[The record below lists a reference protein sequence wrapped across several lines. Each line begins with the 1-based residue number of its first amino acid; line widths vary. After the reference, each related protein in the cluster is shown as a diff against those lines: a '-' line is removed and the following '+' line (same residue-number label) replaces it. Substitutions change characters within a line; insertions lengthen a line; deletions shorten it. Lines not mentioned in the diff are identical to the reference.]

1 MRASATLAK
10 HRKLR
15 RRRGTALIMVLLA
28 IVVLTVFLTEVQ
40 QETASGL
47 ASAIAARDRLKA
59 EYHARSA
66 INLAR
71 MLIATEPTVRRAIA
85 PMLIMLTGGKG
96 KPPQIP
102 VWEFADQ
109 VLGIYNGKDGAT
121 DFGELAGVDP
131 EAAENVGLGTD
142 GHFALVIVDEDSKIN
157 ANIAARG
164 DTFSAMQIAS
174 QLMGLMVGPQYDP
187 LFDGLDA
194 DGQTSDRATI
204 CGAII
209 DWADWNEERES
220 CALSS
225 QATAAGAE
233 DNFYQT
239 IGLDYFRKNAAFDS
253 LEELRLVRGM
263 SDDFWGTFV
272 DPDPRNPKKRI
283 MTVWGQGKINVN
295 SANAQ
300 TLWALVCGP
309 TGAPD
314 APLCIDPLQA
324 ASFMSAVSMVRSFTM
339 GAPLFGSAKDFVAT
353 MKGGGMLGPFLTMAG
368 VQPVQAFKSE
378 DHLRKM
384 ITTKSK
390 MFSIYAEGVVPS
402 RHRETR
408 VSIHA
413 VIDFRNAM
421 DMSKV
426 APGGLAAMLGGGG
439 ESSSGSAGA
448 SSRPGSGAGDLSS
461 LDPAGLMAALLSNP
475 AGNIVYWRVQ

>member
-1 MRASATLAK
+1 MRASANLAK
-10 HRKLR
+10 HRKQR
-15 RRRGTALIMVLLA
+15 HQRGTALIMVLLA

-40 QETASGL
+40 GETATGL

-85 PMLIMLTGGKG
+85 PMLMLMGQKG

-109 VLGIYNGKDGAT
+109 VLGIYNGNTGAA
-121 DFGELAGVDP
+121 DFGALAGVDP
-131 EAAENVGLGTD
+131 QAAENVGLGTA
-142 GHFALVIVDEDSKIN
+142 GHFVLAIVDEDSKIN
-157 ANIAARG
+157 VNIAARG
-164 DTFSAMQIAS
+164 DTFSSMQIAS

-187 LFDGLDA
+187 MFDGLDP
-194 DGQTSDRATI
+194 DGQVSDRATI

-220 CALSS
+220 CALSAE
-225 QATAAGAE
+225 ATAAGAE

-253 LEELRLVRGM
+253 LDELRLVRGM

-272 DPDPRNPKKRI
+272 DPDPQDPKKRI
-283 MTVWGQGKINVN
+283 LTVWGQGKINVN
-295 SANAQ
+295 TANAQ

-314 APLCIDPLQA
+314 APMCIDPLQA
-324 ASFMSAVSMVRSFTM
+324 AGFMSAVSLVRGFTM
-339 GAPLFGSAKDFVAT
+339 GAPLFGSAKDFVTT

-378 DHLRKM
+378 DHIRKM
-384 ITTKSK
+384 VTTKSK

-402 RHRETR
+402 RRRETR

-413 VIDFRNAM
+413 VIDFRNAT
-421 DMSKV
+421 DVSQV
-426 APGGLAAMLGGGG
+426 DPGGLAAMLGGSAA
-439 ESSSGSAGA
+439 EGSADA
-448 SSRPGSGAGDLSS
+448 SARPGAGAADLSA
-461 LDPAGLMAALLSNP
+461 LDPAGMMAALMSNP